1 MHTRGSCACSGRGGA
16 SDRARSSQGRSR
28 HMRHAG
34 ERGTD
39 DTEQGGA
46 MPKLNL
52 GRGIAAG
59 AVGTAAITMI
69 MLGAPLMGMPAMP
82 IGDMLG
88 SFLHIG
94 SVAGW
99 AMHVVIGLALA
110 LVYAGWFAAR
120 LPGGPALR
128 GGIYGFGVFLVA
140 QVVVTPMMGGGLFS
154 GGNISI
160 VAGSMLG
167 HLVYGVMVGLIYRE
181 PAGVR
186 ELAHA

>member
-1 MHTRGSCACSGRGGA
+1 MAKLSFGRG
-16 SDRARSSQGRSR
+16 
-28 HMRHAG
+28 
-34 ERGTD
+34 
-39 DTEQGGA
+39 
-46 MPKLNL
+46 L
-52 GRGIAAG
+52 AAG

-128 GGIYGFGVFLVA
+128 GAIYGIGVFLVA
-140 QVVVTPMMGGGLFS
+140 QVVVTPMMGGGVFS
-154 GGNISI
+154 GGNVSMI
-160 VAGSMLG
+160 AGSLAG
-167 HLVYGVMVGLIYRE
+167 HLVYGVLVGLIYGE
-181 PAGVR
+181 PAGLR
-186 ELAHA
+186 ELAHV